1 MEYDN
6 KQLGR
11 QLAVQSESC
20 LRLQQQL
27 DKRTVQLMSTQREV
41 EDLQSQLELLHTA
54 LVAGGRERRERVGA
68 KGAGTEEK
76 RCVLSCKASL
86 KLSEK
91 NCKIV
96 ILSAVRRIELFYVSL
111 IPSLTFNCECSLGTR
126 LVTPIFLPLPQV
138 CSTT

>member
-20 LRLQQQL
+20 LKLQQQL

-68 KGAGTEEK
+68 KGVGTEGK
-76 RCVLSCKASL
+76 RCVLSCEA
-86 KLSEK
+86 
-91 NCKIV
+91 C
-96 ILSAVRRIELFYVSL
+96 
-111 IPSLTFNCECSLGTR
+111 
-126 LVTPIFLPLPQV
+126 
-138 CSTT
+138 

>member
-27 DKRTVQLMSTQREV
+27 DKRTVQLVSTQREV

-54 LVAGGRERRERVGA
+54 LVAGGRERRERVEA
-68 KGAGTEEK
+68 KGAGTEGK
-76 RCVLSCKASL
+76 RCVLS
-86 KLSEK
+86 E
-91 NCKIV
+91 
-96 ILSAVRRIELFYVSL
+96 E
-111 IPSLTFNCECSLGTR
+111 NCEIVVSPACVLASFPCSQFTAIVVWEQG
-126 LVTPIFLPLPQV
+126 
-138 CSTT
+138 S